1 MDKIW
6 TQHTNLF
13 NHFSDMYNSF
23 KKAKYS
29 RKGLKDICQ
38 VILLSQECGKLSS
51 VDIDQPL
58 VKTVSDPML
67 NSVPPWS
74 DLYQYDVASDQGWAQ
89 GLFILRVNI

>member
-1 MDKIW
+1 M
-6 TQHTNLF
+6 
-13 NHFSDMYNSF
+13 
-23 KKAKYS
+23 KAKHF

-74 DLYQYDVASDQGWAQ
+74 DLYQYDVASDQG
-89 GLFILRVNI
+89 